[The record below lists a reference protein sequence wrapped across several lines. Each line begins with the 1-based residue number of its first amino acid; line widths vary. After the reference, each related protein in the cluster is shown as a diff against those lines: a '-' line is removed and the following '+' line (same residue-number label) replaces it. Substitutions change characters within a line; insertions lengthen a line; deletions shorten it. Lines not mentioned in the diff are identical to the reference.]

1 MKDGSFANVMTG
13 NGKKYVHKTNNR
25 KQEKIH
31 EIQKYLENI
40 KINCKVQK
48 YKSCRATTDP

>member
-1 MKDGSFANVMTG
+1 MTG

-25 KQEKIH
+25 KQGKTIY

-40 KINCKVQK
+40 KINCKVHK
-48 YKSCRATTDP
+48 

>member
-1 MKDGSFANVMTG
+1 MTG
-13 NGKKYVHKTNNR
+13 NQKKKYVHKTNKR
-25 KQEKIH
+25 KQEKFY

-40 KINCKVQK
+40 KITCKVQK